1 MARTTGRKAK
11 RNTSEVETKLV
22 RLHRP
27 YRPVASA
34 LLFEI
39 FVDNSPHPLLVE
51 RSFEGHTVGVSGA
64 ELLDVAAKLAGV
76 LIFGFGAGLQR
87 IILANENRVAFNF
100 APVDLEDLV
109 LEDVGV
115 IVEVVGWEGSGDFG
129 EPGGDF
135 DGTELLDL
143 RIERF
148 GTRKSE
154 QHE

>member
-11 RNTSEVETKLV
+11 RKTSEVKTKLV
-22 RLHRP
+22 RLRRP

-51 RSFEGHTVGVSGA
+51 RSFEGHTVRVTGT
-64 ELLDVAAKLAGV
+64 ELLDVAANLAGV
-76 LIFGFGAGLQR
+76 LVFGFGAGLQR
-87 IILANENRVAFNF
+87 IILADENRVTFNF

-115 IVEVVGWEGSGDFG
+115 IVEVVGRERSGDLG
-129 EPGGDF
+129 
-135 DGTELLDL
+135 
-143 RIERF
+143 
-148 GTRKSE
+148 
-154 QHE
+154 